1 MKMNTLIIGKQKIR
15 LRSKEK
21 MPTEI
26 KLEDSECIYWFCKI
40 CTNHFAP
47 KCGKSFCRGITDC
60 DVYEIDEIKN

>member
-1 MKMNTLIIGKQKIR
+1 
-15 LRSKEK
+15 

-26 KLEDSECIYWFCKI
+26 KLEDNKCIYWFCKI

-47 KCGKSFCRGITDC
+47 KCGKSFCRGILDC